1 MWGDSPVAPRSL
13 ARTLLQKS
21 HVISLG
27 QFLICPE
34 NVGIAT
40 TRFQSL
46 KDGSGNYV
54 RHFWGTMR
62 VSVGGGRCAGA
73 LGCGCVVYRGWPRV
87 GRGQPFLPEN
97 SHVIYLGQFLIC
109 PENVGIAT
117 TQFQSLKDG
126 SGNYVRHLWGTM
138 RVSVGGGRCAGASGC
153 GCVVCRGR
161 PRVGRGQPFLPENSH
176 VIYLGQFLM
185 CRENV
190 GIATTR
196 FQSLKDGSGNYVRHF
211 WGTMW
216 VCGGLAGGQAPRRR
230 ENGSRRLTEQA
241 PRP

>member
-1 MWGDSPVAPRSL
+1 MRGGPWMWGDSPVAPRSL

-27 QFLICPE
+27 QFWICPE

-62 VSVGGGRCAGA
+62 VCGDLAGGGQPFFPENSHVISLGQFLMCRESVGIATTRFQSLKDCSGNYVRHLWGTMRVRVGGGRCVGA
-73 LGCGCVVYRGWPRV
+73 SGCGCVVCRGRPRA

-97 SHVIYLGQFLIC
+97 SHVIYLGQFSIC
-109 PENVGIAT
+109 P
-117 TQFQSLKDG
+117 
-126 SGNYVRHLWGTM
+126 
-138 RVSVGGGRCAGASGC
+138 
-153 GCVVCRGR
+153 
-161 PRVGRGQPFLPENSH
+161 
-176 VIYLGQFLM
+176 
-185 CRENV
+185 ENV

-196 FQSLKDGSGNYVRHF
+196 FQSLKDGSGNYVRHL
-211 WGTMW
+211 WGTMQ
-216 VCGGLAGGQAPRRR
+216 VCGDLAGGQAPR
-230 ENGSRRLTEQA
+230 GPQA
-241 PRP
+241 